1 MILKTKEFK
10 NNCAI
15 ILSAIDNSEVSNLN
29 ENLELKTE
37 GRILLLNV
45 TNKEYFAT
53 VKFDLEHEE
62 DFHAT
67 VNANL
72 FLKLIAAITTDEIEL
87 TIREN
92 YMAVKANGNYKLPLI
107 FDNNE
112 MLTLPPI
119 TILNKTLDMNI
130 SGEILNSILQYNS
143 KELVK
148 TSIAKPIQKLYYL
161 DQEGCI
167 TFTTGACVNN
177 FVLEKP
183 VKILLNN
190 RLVKLF
196 KLFKNSLVKFTLG
209 YDAISESIVQTKVL
223 FETPTIT
230 LTAILPSDD
239 SLLAQV
245 PVEKIRALA
254 NTVFNHTAVINT
266 EELLQAVNRLI
277 LFNEKNVT
285 FPLGDFKC
293 NSDEI
298 CISNRGSMEFINTG
312 NGSNVEEEY
321 SMTINLDSL
330 KTILDTCVEQH
341 VTINFGNNQAI
352 VICRGQIKNV
362 IPEITRR
369 VI

>member
-1 MILKTKEFK
+1 M
-10 NNCAI
+10 AI
-15 ILSAIDNSEVSNLN
+15 INY
-29 ENLELKTE
+29 
-37 GRILLLNV
+37 LL
-45 TNKEYFAT
+45 F
-53 VKFDLEHEE
+53 
-62 DFHAT
+62 
-67 VNANL
+67 
-72 FLKLIAAITTDEIEL
+72 
-87 TIREN
+87 
-92 YMAVKANGNYKLPLI
+92 

-223 FETPTIT
+223 FET
-230 LTAILPSDD
+230 
-239 SLLAQV
+239 LLY
-245 PVEKIRALA
+245 L
-254 NTVFNHTAVINT
+254 
-266 EELLQAVNRLI
+266 
-277 LFNEKNVT
+277 
-285 FPLGDFKC
+285 
-293 NSDEI
+293 
-298 CISNRGSMEFINTG
+298 
-312 NGSNVEEEY
+312 
-321 SMTINLDSL
+321 
-330 KTILDTCVEQH
+330 
-341 VTINFGNNQAI
+341 
-352 VICRGQIKNV
+352 
-362 IPEITRR
+362 
-369 VI
+369 